1 MEDSGS
7 AWDTVRVLFDEFCSQ
22 TSDRA
27 QRRAKEVTLC
37 ASIDQTDNQKSSHK
51 RKRDDEELG
60 VRLSTDRFVG
70 SARLRT
76 LRALLLRID
85 QRGFARSQHQ
95 LQFHAAFEQACS
107 RVVYKEEF
115 PVHFAS
121 IMRENNWEGVSGE
134 VLISTPRRFGKTFS
148 VAIFCAALA
157 LSCKQEIVIFSPGRR
172 ASRAILVRVQ
182 EFVITLGFESNILE
196 YNQEQLRVK
205 TLNGYTST
213 VRSFPSKKQVCAAPA
228 RTPAR
233 PARPPAPQTPTEGG
247 GDTVQPSQSWKKHRY
262 ATTPRRPLSDMVR
275 AYAKRSNRLPRAYA
289 ADGEREQHNQAYHRR
304 HKRRRKCPRQ

>member
-37 ASIDQTDNQKSSHK
+37 ASIDQTDNQQSSHK
-51 RKRDDEELG
+51 RNRDDEELG

-121 IMRENNWEGVSGE
+121 IMRENNWESVSGE

-228 RTPAR
+228 RTPR
-233 PARPPAPQTPTEGG
+233 PHRRRPRREEGTQYNHRNRGRSTGTPPHT
-247 GDTVQPSQSWKKHRY
+247 
-262 ATTPRRPLSDMVR
+262 RRPLSDMVR

-289 ADGEREQHNQAYHRR
+289 ADGEKEQHNQAYHRR